1 MKRIL
6 VWTALSAVLLAC
18 GLDVGPLGAPK
29 IVLTP
34 VLDTVFL
41 GDQLVKRQ
49 VTFVDA
55 HGSVQDPGPVAW
67 STKDTS
73 VISVDPSTGKIT
85 GHAPGNA
92 VVLADAQGAEGFAVI
107 VVSPLLKVTMLVDTI
122 LTMPGDTFTI
132 PVDVHHEAPG
142 TPTVWFSAAANA
154 AFTIDS
160 ASGRVTANAAG
171 GPFPIVAHA
180 ALSPDTVT
188 DGGTVEVRQLA
199 DTSGGGAYYTIF
211 GTVQRARRVTVRGSI
226 YSRPGGAP
234 TFRLMFQTISGPT
247 TEEELDILL
256 GTPPADA
263 RVIAVDSISLGE
275 APGGTVDPF
284 CQPPRNWSAWFTLIN
299 SSRLVALSR
308 GGGSITIS
316 QVVTVPHGLVM
327 SGHFYLPEQRTD
339 RYDDPTGVLPVHGSF
354 VAPVINDP
362 TPCR

>member
-6 VWTALSAVLLAC
+6 VWTAFSAVLLAC
-18 GLDVGPLGAPK
+18 GLDVGPLTTPQ

-34 VLDTVFL
+34 VLDTVYL

-49 VTFVDA
+49 VTFLDA
-55 HGSVQDPGPVAW
+55 HGNVQNPGPVTW

-73 VISVDPSTGKIT
+73 IITVDAATGKIT
-85 GHAPGNA
+85 GRAPGNA
-92 VVLADAQGAEGFAVI
+92 VLLADAQGAEGFAVI
-107 VVSPLLKVTMLVDTI
+107 VVSPLLNVTMLIDT
-122 LTMPGDTFTI
+122 LLAQPGDTFTI
-132 PVDVHHEAPG
+132 PVDVRHEAPG
-142 TPTVWFSAAANA
+142 TPTVWFSADANA
-154 AFTIDS
+154 AFTVDS
-160 ASGRVTANAAG
+160 ATGLVTANAAG
-171 GPFPIVAHA
+171 GPFRVVAHA
-180 ALSPDTVT
+180 ALSPDTVS
-188 DGGTVEVRQLA
+188 DGGTVEVLQLT
-199 DTSGGGAYYTIF
+199 DTTGGGGYYTIF

-226 YSRPGGAP
+226 YARPGGAP

-263 RVIAVDSISLGE
+263 RVIAVDSISVSE

-299 SSRLVALSR
+299 SARLVALSR
-308 GGGSITIS
+308 SGGNITIS
-316 QVVTVPHGLVM
+316 QVTTVPHGLVM

-339 RYDDPTGVLPVHGSF
+339 RYDDPTGVLPIHGSF